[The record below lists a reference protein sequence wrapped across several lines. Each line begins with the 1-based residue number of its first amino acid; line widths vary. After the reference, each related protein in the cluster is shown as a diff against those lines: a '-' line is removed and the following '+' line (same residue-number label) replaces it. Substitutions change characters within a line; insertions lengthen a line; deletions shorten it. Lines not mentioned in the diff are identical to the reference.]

1 MISIK
6 QLFFAGTLLYG
17 MFVSAQV
24 GIGTVSPNASAVLDL
39 SSTTSGFLPPRMT
52 SLQKMAIA
60 TPVTGLLIWCSDC
73 GPYGQLENYNGT
85 AWSSL
90 DGIIRPYGSNLLIG
104 NASCPSKIISVTPC
118 SSVAGAT
125 INDDATTTLGTEYD
139 WSDAT
144 SAVLGIG
151 FGATTNT
158 RSLVQI
164 GQQCWAKFNSKVV
177 NTANYTAVQTVN
189 ADTGNCIYFNS
200 ATNESVANYGLIYQW
215 SAAMNSTNG
224 LERGQGVCPLNW
236 HVPSDCEWML
246 LENTLGMTIT
256 YQQQALSTFRTSGSV
271 GSDLSSLTS
280 GGTNASG
287 FSGFLSGWATS
298 GPVFKYG
305 SVAAYFYS
313 STVTSTGST
322 SLYPRGIYSGST
334 GTNRSAQV
342 KSGYYSLRC
351 LKD

>member
-1 MISIK
+1 MTHAQK
-6 QLFFAGTLLYG
+6 LL
-17 MFVSAQV
+17 
-24 GIGTVSPNASAVLDL
+24 INSPTA
-39 SSTTSGFLPPRMT
+39 
-52 SLQKMAIA
+52 
-60 TPVTGLLIWCSDC
+60 GLLIWCSNC
-73 GPYGQLENYNGT
+73 GTKGQLQAYNGI
-85 AWSSL
+85 AWIAVDASIAADATL
-90 DGIIRPYGSNLLIG
+90 YGRDILSG
-104 NASCPSKIISVTPC
+104 NGLCTSKIISATPC
-118 SSVAGAT
+118 SSVVGAT
-125 INDDATTTLGTEYD
+125 LNDDTTTTLGTEYD